1 MIVTRTPFRISFF
14 GGGTDYPDWFRE
26 NGGAVLA
33 SSIDK
38 YCYLT
43 VRFLPPFFEHRHRI
57 VYSIVEMVKEIDE
70 IRHPVVRAVLKE
82 KNFEKGLEIHHDGDL
97 PARSGLGSSSSFTVG
112 ILHALAALEGK
123 MQSKPQLARAAIR
136 IEQDVLHE
144 TVGCQDQITA
154 AFGGFNRIHFL
165 PNSDFDVEPIIMP
178 KERLDRLHQSL
189 MLCFTGLTRHA
200 STVAQETVKNFNA
213 RRNEMMTMRQMVDEA
228 VDMLCGEDDRIE
240 DFGRLLH
247 EAWLLKRCIA
257 SNVTTPKVDE
267 IYEAARSAG
276 AIGGKLLGAGGGGFV
291 LLVAPP
297 DRHAAIRERLDDLI
311 HVDFRF
317 ETGGSKILVF
327 QSPTST
333 WR

>member
-1 MIVTRTPFRISFF
+1 MIITRTPFRISFF
-14 GGGTDYPDWFRE
+14 GGGTDYPEWFRE

-33 SSIDK
+33 TSIDK

-43 VRFLPPFFEHRHRI
+43 VRYLPPFFEHRHRI
-57 VYSIVEMVKEIDE
+57 VYSIVEMVNEIEE

-97 PARSGLGSSSSFTVG
+97 PARSGLGSSSAFAVG
-112 ILHALAALEGK
+112 ILHALAALNGK
-123 MQSKPQLARAAIR
+123 MQSKLQLARAAIR

-154 AFGGFNRIHFL
+154 AFGGFNRIRFL
-165 PNSDFDVEPIIMP
+165 PNGNFDVEPIIVP
-178 KERLDRLHQSL
+178 RGRLDRLHDSL

-200 STVAQETVKNFNA
+200 SLVAQETVKNFDA
-213 RRNEMMTMRQMVDEA
+213 RRNELMTMRQMVDEA

-247 EAWLLKRCIA
+247 EAWLLKRGLA
-257 SNVTTPKVDE
+257 PNVTTSKVDE

-297 DRHAAIRERLDDLI
+297 DRHAAIRKRLNGLI

-327 QSPTST
+327 EMQN
-333 WR
+333 RDE